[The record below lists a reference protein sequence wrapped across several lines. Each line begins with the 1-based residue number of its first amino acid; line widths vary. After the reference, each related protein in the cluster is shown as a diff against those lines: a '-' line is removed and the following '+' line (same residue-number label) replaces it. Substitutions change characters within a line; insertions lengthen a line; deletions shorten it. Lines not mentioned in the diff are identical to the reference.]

1 MNNQLKKVGIF
12 CSGKTDMKQEYISI
26 VSSILQKIDTE
37 KIALVYGGGHVGLM
51 GVIRDVYKGKIIS
64 SNLTKFVNNNSETI
78 EDDFVF
84 EKISDRQSKLIDLS
98 DMFIVFPGGFG
109 TMYEC
114 LEVITKNQ
122 IGEHFKK
129 IIIFNYNGLYN
140 NTYTIPIY
148 STGYT
153 VALTI
158 FGILGIVLL
167 IITAFAVIPD
177 GNISYKYGK
186 KNNYI

>member
-1 MNNQLKKVGIF
+1 MNNQLKKIGIF

-26 VSSILQKIDTE
+26 VSSILQKIDIE
-37 KIALVYGGGHVGLM
+37 KIALVYGGGNVGLM
-51 GVIRDVYKGKIIS
+51 GLIRDVYKGKIIS

-78 EDDFVF
+78 EDDYVF

-140 NTYTIPIY
+140 HMQEQFNVLCNEGFIKNPIDFY
-148 STGYT
+148 N
-153 VALTI
+153 
-158 FGILGIVLL
+158 IVFLSENDIDLL
-167 IITAFAVIPD
+167 V
-177 GNISYKYGK
+177 
-186 KNNYI
+186 NYIHEYPQ

>member
-26 VSSILQKIDTE
+26 ISSILQKIDTE
-37 KIALVYGGGHVGLM
+37 KIALVYGGGHIGLM

-64 SNLTKFVNNNSETI
+64 SNLTKFINNNSETI

-84 EKISDRQSKLIDLS
+84 EKISDRQSKLIELS

-109 TMYEC
+109 TLYEC

-122 IGEHFKK
+122 IGEHSKK

-140 NTYTIPIY
+140 HLQEQFNVLQNEGFIKNSLDFYN
-148 STGYT
+148 
-153 VALTI
+153 VVFLTENDI
-158 FGILGIVLL
+158 DLL
-167 IITAFAVIPD
+167 L
-177 GNISYKYGK
+177 
-186 KNNYI
+186 NYIHE

>member
-1 MNNQLKKVGIF
+1 MTTKELKKVGIF
-12 CSGKTDMKQEYISI
+12 CSGKTDMKDEYVSI

-64 SNLTKFVNNNSETI
+64 SNLNKFVNNAENMQ
-78 EDDFVF
+78 DDFVF

-109 TMYEC
+109 TIYEC

-122 IGEHFKK
+122 IGEHSKK
-129 IIIFNYNGLYN
+129 IIIFNYKGLFNHLYEQFQLLNEEGFIKNPLYHYN
-140 NTYTIPIY
+140 I
-148 STGYT
+148 
-153 VALTI
+153 VFLTENDI
-158 FGILGIVLL
+158 DLL
-167 IITAFAVIPD
+167 L
-177 GNISYKYGK
+177 
-186 KNNYI
+186 NYINE